1 MNEKLR
7 QLFETQ
13 IIKEMES
20 AYLYL
25 DMSRFYAHKGLDGF
39 ASWFKKQASEEMEHA
54 EKISNYLLDRDAPFV
69 YSDVKLEKIDYKD
82 VKHPL
87 VEQLAHEKLVTS
99 LILELYR
106 VADEVGD
113 VAAKV
118 FLNWFVDE
126 QVEEEAVAKS
136 LIDKID
142 LVGLSGVAIYQLDK
156 ELAKR

>member
-1 MNEKLR
+1 MWSQKR
-7 QLFETQ
+7 K
-13 IIKEMES
+13 IVK
-20 AYLYL
+20 
-25 DMSRFYAHKGLDGF
+25 
-39 ASWFKKQASEEMEHA
+39 
-54 EKISNYLLDRDAPFV
+54 KISNYLLDRDAPFV
-69 YSDVKLEKIDYKD
+69 YSDIKLEKIDYKD

-126 QVEEEAVAKS
+126 QVEEEKVAKS

-142 LVGLSGVAIYQLDK
+142 LVGLGGVAIYQLDK

>member
-7 QLFETQ
+7 SLFETQ
-13 IIKEMES
+13 IIREMES

-25 DMSRFYAHKGLDGF
+25 DMSRFYALKGLEGF
-39 ASWFKKQASEEMEHA
+39 ASWFKKQAEEEMEHA
-54 EKISNYLLDRDAPFV
+54 EKISEYLLDRDAEFE
-69 YSDVKLEKIDYKD
+69 YSDVKLEKINYKD
-82 VKHPL
+82 LREPL
-87 VEQLAHEKLVTS
+87 VEQLKHEKVVTG
-99 LILELYR
+99 LILNLYK

-126 QVEEEAVAKS
+126 QVEEEKVAKS

-142 LVGLSGVAIYQLDK
+142 LVGMGGVAIYQLDK